1 MTSIVTL
8 TLNPAIDGS
17 AETEVVRPVRKTRT
31 SNERYDPGGG
41 GINVARVVQ
50 ELGGSAL
57 AVYLGGGATGS
68 VLDELLDAHRI
79 PRRRV
84 PIRDHTRVSHAVFE
98 RASGLEYRF
107 VPEGPHVTED
117 EWGAFL
123 SVLDDLVFDWLVAS
137 GSLPRGVPATFYV
150 EVARIAAA
158 KRARFVLDTSG
169 EALRASLSAGG
180 LYLVKPSLGEL
191 ESAAGHALSDPL
203 AQEAAAG
210 DLVRSGAVELLA
222 TTMGHNGALLTTRG
236 GSLRLRAPTV
246 QARSTVGAGDS
257 FLGAMTLALAQGQ
270 APWAAFTRGVAAGTA
285 AVLKAGTQLCCR
297 EEVERMHELI
307 MRRQQTDISDEQ
319 HTAAKTLP
327 PHG

>member
-1 MTSIVTL
+1 VPPIVTL
-8 TLNPAIDGS
+8 TLNPAVDGS
-17 AETEVVRPVRKTRT
+17 AEAEVVRPVRKTRT

-68 VLDELLDAHRI
+68 VLDELLDAHNI

-98 RASGLEYRF
+98 RPTGLEYRF
-107 VPEGPHVTED
+107 VPEGPQVSEEEWRACLATLD
-117 EWGAFL
+117 ELA
-123 SVLDDLVFDWLVAS
+123 FDWLVAS
-137 GSLPRGVPATFYV
+137 GSLPRGVPSTFYV
-150 EVARIAAA
+150 EVARIAAG
-158 KRARFVLDTSG
+158 KRARFALDTSG

-191 ESAAGHALSDPL
+191 ESAVERPLPDPRD
-203 AQEAAAG
+203 QEAAAS
-210 DLVRSGAVELLA
+210 DLVRSGAVEILA
-222 TTMGHNGALLTTRG
+222 ATMGHHGALLTTRE
-236 GSLRLRAPTV
+236 GSFRLRAPDV

-270 APWAAFTRGVAAGTA
+270 APWTAFTRGVAAGTA
-285 AVLKAGTQLCCR
+285 AVLTPGTQLCRR
-297 EEVERMHELI
+297 EEVERMHERI
-307 MRRQQTDISDEQ
+307 IREQPTNISDEQ
-319 HTAAKTLP
+319 QTAAKTRS